1 MKAVQ
6 EVLRLM
12 VADLQDIRANLAAV
26 AARPA
31 SLGAVQAARKQAIE
45 DNQKSYESMLQK
57 IDRLT

>member
-26 AARPA
+26 AVRPA
-31 SLGAVQAARKQAIE
+31 TLGAVQAAKKQAIE